1 MEEFRKRASQDE
13 REALEVGQLLRSRF
27 EGTQE
32 GRETRQYRL
41 NGGLFRVLTCDGE
54 RGLATML
61 SLGGDP
67 MQQERST
74 GDRLVM
80 LVGIGESHKEI
91 PPVGDKRHHASHV
104 AAAFEV
110 VGREATPTPLVLQF
124 IEIVLAVRPVAG
136 ELGCREDL
144 GVGGGDQDRILV
156 GGGSGFT
163 FDEDLLEEQRRERL
177 RAAA

>member
-1 MEEFRKRASQDE
+1 MQEFRVGPRSLRQKLQDE

-32 GRETRQYRL
+32 GRETGKDRL
-41 NGGLFRVLTCDGE
+41 DGGLFRVLTCDGE

-74 GDRLVM
+74 GDGFVM
-80 LVGIGESHKEI
+80 FVGIGESHKEI
-91 PPVGDKRHHASHV
+91 PPVVHERHHAGHE

-110 VGREATPTPLVLQF
+110 VGREAAPGPLVF
-124 IEIVLAVRPVAG
+124 
-136 ELGCREDL
+136 
-144 GVGGGDQDRILV
+144 
-156 GGGSGFT
+156 
-163 FDEDLLEEQRRERL
+163 
-177 RAAA
+177 